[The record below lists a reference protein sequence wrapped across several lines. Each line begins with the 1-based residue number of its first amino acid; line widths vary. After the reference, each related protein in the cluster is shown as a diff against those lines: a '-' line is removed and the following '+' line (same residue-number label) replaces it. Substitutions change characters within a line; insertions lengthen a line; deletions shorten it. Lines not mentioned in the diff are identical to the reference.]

1 MDRFNNMAYIGIC
14 NYFQTLSTFGYKSY
28 GEVNKLITLLFIEDL
43 LRSSFSLYIS
53 EDDYRTITRVLY
65 CLFGSTCLIPY
76 PEFYTNTSLVQ
87 DINLGI
93 PRITEDSIVRF
104 SEDEIVR
111 LANQ

>member
-43 LRSSFSLYIS
+43 LRNSFSLYIS

-76 PEFYTNTSLVQ
+76 PEFCTNTPLVQ

-93 PRITEDSIVRF
+93 HRITEDSIVRF

>member
-65 CLFGSTCLIPY
+65 CLFGSTCFIPY
-76 PEFYTNTSLVQ
+76 PEFCTNTSLVQ

-93 PRITEDSIVRF
+93 HRITEDSIVRF

>member
-1 MDRFNNMAYIGIC
+1 MDRFNNMVYIGIC

-43 LRSSFSLYIS
+43 LRSSFS

-76 PEFYTNTSLVQ
+76 PEFCTNTSLVQ

-93 PRITEDSIVRF
+93 HRITEDSIVRF